1 MAAKVTRPMAR
12 WGVTVVTLVLL
23 LLTGLSPVQALD
35 RGQRGVQGDHSI
47 AGPASAAV
55 TDVAAASAS
64 TGRVGGS
71 DRYATSAA
79 ISRRA
84 FPKGAEVVYLARGD
98 EFADAV
104 AGGMLTD
111 GPILLVRPCGA
122 VPSAVKREISRL
134 APRQVI
140 ALGGVGAVCEKTLR
154 AAAAGRSTDRIA
166 GEGRYDTAAFI
177 SERAYPAH
185 TEEPVFTEEPVYIA
199 SGTAYADAVAAGSL
213 TDGPVLLVR
222 PDGSFPRSVLIELSR
237 VLPNTAVGLG
247 GSTVVADATLEQLPY
262 ADQRPDRVHGRNR
275 YETAAT
281 IAGRAFPEAPS
292 TVYLARGDTLA
303 DAVAAG
309 VLTDGPVLLVNRRC
323 GALPASVATYLSLVT
338 PDRVLAL
345 GGPSA
350 VCDDTLQAASAAA
363 RPGQEPVSTQVAA
376 SGGQSCAV
384 TAAGAVRCWGSNS
397 SGALGDGTTTDSATP
412 VSVTG
417 LGPGSAR
424 SVALGGAFGCGL
436 TTDGAVRCW
445 GSNHDGT
452 LGGPYGSHSTVP
464 VDIPRL
470 GAGTTVQLTTGRKH
484 ACAVTITGATRCW
497 GSNSSSQLGIG
508 MEKGGSTIMP
518 SLVSGLGPG
527 TTRQVDANH
536 LSTCATRTDG
546 AAQCWGANVVGAL
559 GDGTQVERNRPSQ
572 VSGLGTGTT
581 AQVSVGVHGGCA
593 VTAGGAVRCWGD
605 NAQGE
610 LGYPHEGG
618 GQYWSLVPVEVAT
631 LGAGSTIAVDAS
643 GSGFNCALS
652 SLSATVC
659 WGANS
664 DGTLGT
670 GSSGASRPTPGPVDG
685 LGRGTTVR
693 VATGYAHA
701 CAVTTEGQVR
711 CWGDNSYGQIG
722 DGTFDQRVSPVRV
735 VP

>member
-1 MAAKVTRPMAR
+1 MTRSSRTSVVRWWMAVAAL
-12 WGVTVVTLVLL
+12 LVLAV
-23 LLTGLSPVQALD
+23 TGMPPVQAL
-35 RGQRGVQGDHSI
+35 GVRQADVGAAPGHTGLPAAAAVDL
-47 AGPASAAV
+47 ATASAA
-55 TDVAAASAS
+55 

-84 FPKGAEVVYLARGD
+84 FPRGAEVVYLARGD

-111 GPILLVRPCGA
+111 GPILLVRSCGA
-122 VPSAVKREISRL
+122 VPSAVRKEISRL
-134 APRQVI
+134 DPRRVI
-140 ALGGVGAVCEKTLR
+140 ALGGSGAVCGETLR
-154 AAAAGRSTDRIA
+154 AAAAGRATDRIA
-166 GEGRYDTAAFI
+166 GEDRYDTAAFI
-177 SERAYPAH
+177 SERAYLPH
-185 TEEPVFTEEPVYIA
+185 FEGPVYTEAPVYIA

-237 VLPNTAVGLG
+237 ASPTTAIGLG
-247 GSTVVADATLEQLPY
+247 GPNVVAETTLEQLPY
-262 ADQRPDRVHGRNR
+262 AYQRPDRVHGRNR
-275 YETAAT
+275 YETAVT

-309 VLTDGPVLLVNRRC
+309 VLTDGPVLLVDRRC
-323 GALPASVATYLSLVT
+323 GELPASVTAYLSLVT

-345 GGPSA
+345 GGPTA

-376 SGGQSCAV
+376 GGGQSCAV

-397 SGALGDGTTTDSATP
+397 SGALGDGTETDSATP

-424 SVALGGAFGCGL
+424 SVDLGGAFGCAL

-445 GSNHDGT
+445 GSNDDGT

-484 ACAVTITGATRCW
+484 ACAVSITGATRCW

-508 MEKGGSTIMP
+508 MEKGGSTVLPM
-518 SLVSGLGPG
+518 LVSGLGPG
-527 TTRQVDANH
+527 TTRQVDANY

-546 AAQCWGANVVGAL
+546 AARCWGANVLGAL
-559 GDGTQVERNRPSQ
+559 GDGTEIERNRPSQ
-572 VSGLGTGTT
+572 VSGLGAGTT
-581 AQVSVGVHGGCA
+581 AQVSVGVFGGCA
-593 VTAGGAVRCWGD
+593 VTSAGAVRCWGD
-605 NAQGE
+605 NGQGE
-610 LGYPHEGG
+610 LGFPDEPG
-618 GQYWSLVPVEVAT
+618 GQYWSLVPVEVGT
-631 LGAGSTIAVDAS
+631 LGSGSVRAVDAS
-643 GSGFNCALS
+643 GSGFNCAVTMT
-652 SLSATVC
+652 SATMC
-659 WGANS
+659 WGSNS
-664 DGTLGT
+664 SGTLGT
-670 GSSGASRPTPGPVDG
+670 GESSPARPTPGQVDG
-685 LGRGTTVR
+685 LGRGTTAQVS
-693 VATGYAHA
+693 TGYEHA
-701 CAVTTEGQVR
+701 CAVTTAGEVR

-722 DGTFDQRVSPVRV
+722 DGTYEQRDAPVRV
-735 VP
+735 GV